1 MGPHNW
7 VSTVVRCARHGNET
21 GTFCLYVPQEVQG
34 PLRCTPPGGGG
45 GGGGASSVVACPC
58 GTDLTVADL
67 QRRVMDALRR
77 GVDQWVKR
85 GTVVIDC

>member
-7 VSTVVRCARHGNET
+7 VSTVVRCQRHGNET

-45 GGGGASSVVACPC
+45 GGGASSVVACPC
-58 GTDLTVADL
+58 GTGLTVADL

-77 GVDQWVKR
+77 GVGQWVKR
-85 GTVVIDC
+85 GAVVVDC